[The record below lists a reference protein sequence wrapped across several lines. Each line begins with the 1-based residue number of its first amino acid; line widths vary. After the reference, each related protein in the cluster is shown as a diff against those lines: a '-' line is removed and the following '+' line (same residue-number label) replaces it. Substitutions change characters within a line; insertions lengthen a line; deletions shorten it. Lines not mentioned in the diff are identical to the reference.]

1 MLEFIFGNRIL
12 VQIVGLLA
20 AITVHEFAHAW
31 MANRLGDP
39 TARLAGRL
47 TLNPIAH
54 IDLYG
59 TVLIPGFLLLI
70 GSPFVIGWAKP
81 VMFDPFNLENPK
93 RDSALIS
100 LAGPA
105 ANLIVAT
112 TLSIAIRL
120 LITPFSPLNFLAD
133 LLVYLIVIN
142 VVLAIFNLIPIHP
155 LDGGKILVG
164 ILPDKDAREVDLFL
178 RKWGMLLLLFMLFP
192 IAGGRSPIFM
202 VIGPVISFILGLL
215 VPGLVV

>member
-1 MLEFIFGNRIL
+1 M